1 MFGHAWRIGLAS
13 QTFGLGLGLGLVRCW
28 RLSDWLL
35 PCLLLH
41 CSLCV
46 QLPDQAGKANDC
58 SVSDWT
64 QAAKRIIVRS
74 DVLGVEHLEQLFGL
88 GGSAAASCYTLAT
101 PVSTLQKTS
110 ELLFALT
117 PGRKQLAAA
126 NIGSLKKNYLE
137 VDKPEL
143 NTL

>member
-1 MFGHAWRIGLAS
+1 MFARLAA
-13 QTFGLGLGLGLVRCW
+13 VRNE
-28 RLSDWLL
+28 L
-35 PCLLLH
+35 
-41 CSLCV
+41 
-46 QLPDQAGKANDC
+46 
-58 SVSDWT
+58 
-64 QAAKRIIVRS
+64 
-74 DVLGVEHLEQLFGL
+74 LFGL
-88 GGSAAASCYTLAT
+88 GGSAATSCYALAT

-143 NTL
+143 NAL